1 MRQGE
6 RFFCALESQA
16 NREQIFGTVAR
27 IDSWLLIEYPAV
39 WRHHAVDDSRLISSE
54 VKEKLGRLPVDRILL
69 VRQKHEWA
77 RELSAFVVESSG
89 ESPSIRRYTLNG
101 YDDLLRMSG
110 PGERVDSLM
119 FAVCTHSRH
128 DKCCAKFGTAVWC
141 SMRDQIPERAWQ
153 CSHVGGDRFAGNV
166 VVFPYGLYYGRVQPQ
181 DVPELVRRS
190 DSGEIW
196 LSGYRG
202 RSAHPRPVQI
212 ADYFLRSQSGIL
224 GINAFRHLV
233 TERNTDG
240 LMAVTFQSRGD
251 GSLHRIE
258 YTTRPNALRQQLTC
272 NSEHES
278 DVAQYELARYTV
290 ADK

>member
-16 NREQIFGTVAR
+16 NREQTFGTVAR
-27 IDSWLLIEYPAV
+27 IDSWLLIEYPGV
-39 WRHHAVDDSRLISSE
+39 WRHHAVDDSRLLSSE
-54 VKEKLGRLPVDRILL
+54 VKQKLGRFPVDRILL

-77 RELSAFVVESSG
+77 RELSAFVVQSTG
-89 ESPSIRRYTLNG
+89 ESPSIQRYGLDG

-110 PGERVDSLM
+110 AGERVDKLM

-128 DKCCAKFGTAVWC
+128 DKCCAKFGIAVWC
-141 SMRDQIPERAWQ
+141 SMRDHIPDRAWQ

-196 LSGYRG
+196 LDGYRG
-202 RSAHPRPVQI
+202 RSTHPRAVQI
-212 ADYFLRSQSGIL
+212 TDYFLRSKSGIL
-224 GINAFRHLV
+224 GINAFRHLS
-233 TERNTDG
+233 TERNAHG
-240 LMAVTFQSRGD
+240 LTAVTFESRMD
-251 GSLHRIE
+251 ASRHHIE
-258 YTTRPNALRQQLTC
+258 YITRPNAIRQQLTC
-272 NSEHES
+272 DSEN
-278 DVAQYELARYTV
+278 
-290 ADK
+290 